1 MTTTRASTL
10 PLAPVSWTPG
20 CERAEEDEADTARE
34 LVQTL
39 RSIAETVARDEGH
52 AFRSV
57 HAKGHGLLRGTVQ
70 VPELPPVLAQGA
82 FARPGA
88 HAAILRLSTSPG
100 DLLSDG
106 VSTPRGL
113 ALKLFDVPGER
124 LDAADGA
131 STQDFLLVNGPAFSA
146 PNAKKFLASLKLL
159 AATTDKAPRAKQLLS
174 TALRGL
180 DTLVEKAGGE
190 SATLKALGG
199 HPATHPLGET
209 YYTQVPMRYGAY
221 MAKLS
226 VAPVSTGLLALTHAP
241 VDLASGPDALRDAV
255 AAHFAQF
262 GGTWELRVQLCV
274 DLEQMPIEDAS
285 VRWPEDL
292 SPFVPVARIE
302 VPAQPSWR
310 DGSTPAEDDR
320 LSFSP
325 WRGIVAHRPLGSI
338 MRVRRDAYAMSA
350 AFRRGHNGVPQ
361 DEPAPPPPR

>member
-1 MTTTRASTL
+1 MTPTQTTGG
-10 PLAPVSWTPG
+10 PVAPVPWTRD
-20 CERAEEDEADTARE
+20 CERAEDDEADTARE

-39 RSIAETVARDEGH
+39 RGIAETVARDEGH

-57 HAKGHGLLRGTVQ
+57 HAKSHGVLRGVVQ
-70 VPELPPVLAQGA
+70 VPELPPVLAHGA
-82 FARPGA
+82 FARPGE
-88 HAAILRLSTSPG
+88 HAAILRLSSSPG
-100 DLLSDG
+100 DLLNDS

-131 STQDFLLVNGPAFSA
+131 STQDFLLVNGPVFSA
-146 PNAKKFLASLKLL
+146 PDAKKFLASLKLL

-180 DTLVEKAGGE
+180 ESLVEQAGGE

-209 YYTQVPMRYGAY
+209 YYTQVPLRYGPY

-226 VAPVSTGLLALTHAP
+226 VAPVSTGLLSLSHAA
-241 VDLASGPDALRDAV
+241 VNLAGSPDALREAV

-274 DLEQMPIEDAS
+274 DLERMPIEDAS

-292 SPFVPVARIE
+292 SPFVPIARIV
-302 VPAQPSWR
+302 VPAQASWL
-310 DGSTPAEDDR
+310 DGITPAEDDR

-350 AFRRGHNGVPQ
+350 AFRRKHNGVPQ
-361 DEPAPPPPR
+361 DEPAAPPAR